1 MPCATVWFGKNIPN
15 TKYEIKMYLV
25 GFVKN
30 ILPKT
35 FGPTHG
41 NGKWR
46 NQNLYNQELKEL
58 YTYPD
63 IVWEV
68 RSRRL
73 GWIGQTL
80 KGEEE
85 TTLKNILKEASGPRE
100 RPKSRQWVYIYIIY
114 INIGYIIL

>member
-35 FGPTHG
+35 FGQTHG

-46 NQNLYNQELKEL
+46 NKNLYNPRTKRAL
-58 YTYPD
+58 YLS
-63 IVWEV
+63 WHRV
-68 RSRRL
+68 R
-73 GWIGQTL
+73 G
-80 KGEEE
+80 K
-85 TTLKNILKEASGPRE
+85 K
-100 RPKSRQWVYIYIIY
+100 
-114 INIGYIIL
+114 